1 MHPYKQTNKYFQCFI
16 NRILTASL
24 GWWNFKIFNEIMLH
38 PLACDINSN
47 EMRNSNSFPTNC
59 DALLTKHYHTAKG
72 FISLTL

>member
-24 GWWNFKIFNEIMLH
+24 GWWNFKILNEIMLH

-47 EMRNSNSFPTNC
+47 EMHNSNSFPHK
-59 DALLTKHYHTAKG
+59 LLANITANLQTG
-72 FISLTL
+72 TSLSSTSL